1 MVGDAVER
9 GSQINIKYIRT
20 FCVIIKSISQ
30 CTSNCKTGLF
40 CYIIFLTLYH
50 SYTTAIQVLVEKI
63 IKQFKISKQ
72 LRQVENILERSNFGG
87 NII

>member
-50 SYTTAIQVLVEKI
+50 SYITAIQVLVEKI

>member
-50 SYTTAIQVLVEKI
+50 SYTTAIQVLVEQI
-63 IKQFKISKQ
+63 IKQFKINKQ
-72 LRQVENILERSNFGG
+72 FVQFENILESTNLGC
-87 NII
+87 NVI